1 MELLDAVQ
9 SFESTNFGKLHY
21 HNRIS
26 NIAINWTKIS
36 WTKIAQITEPY
47 IPWINLDLKNKNDD
61 LIITVLWNE
70 RWMKWRMRME
80 SIGGLD
86 EVELLKR
93 KGGEEVK
100 DEGGGCS

>member
-1 MELLDAVQ
+1 MIIGKQ
-9 SFESTNFGKLHY
+9 SE
-21 HNRIS
+21 NRKRAWNEEIETQKV
-26 NIAINWTKIS
+26 N
-36 WTKIAQITEPY
+36 Y
-47 IPWINLDLKNKNDD
+47 